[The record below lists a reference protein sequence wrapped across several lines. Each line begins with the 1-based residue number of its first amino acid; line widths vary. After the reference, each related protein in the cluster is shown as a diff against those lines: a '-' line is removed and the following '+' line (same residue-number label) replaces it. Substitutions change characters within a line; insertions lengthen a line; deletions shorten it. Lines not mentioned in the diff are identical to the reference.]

1 MGVDFL
7 LSPPRVGGVRGGGDK
22 EPVNLT
28 YRCTYEPRSEIRRMP
43 NITLITGGA
52 RSGKS
57 SFALSLGIKN
67 YSKRAFIATAVP
79 FDQEMKERVSRH
91 RQERGD
97 QFHTI
102 EEPIELPRVLT
113 ALPDGTEV
121 GIVDCL
127 TVWLGN
133 LYHQFQEEEEAVGV
147 QVDAFLDHLDHPV
160 CDLILVTNEVG
171 WGIVPE
177 NSLARS
183 FRDRAGYLNRSVARK
198 AAHAYLL
205 CCGIPLPLKGDPLRG

>member
-1 MGVDFL
+1 M
-7 LSPPRVGGVRGGGDK
+7 SK
-22 EPVNLT
+22 
-28 YRCTYEPRSEIRRMP
+28 
-43 NITLITGGA
+43 ITLITGGA

-57 SFALSLGIKN
+57 SFALSLGLRN

-79 FDQEMKERVSRH
+79 FDQEMKDRISRH
-91 RQERGD
+91 REERGD

-113 ALPDGTEV
+113 VLPGGTEV
-121 GIVDCL
+121 GVVDCL

-133 LYHQFQEEEEAVGV
+133 LYHHFQGEEEKVRV
-147 QVDAFLDHLDHPV
+147 QVEAFLVHLDHPV

-177 NSLARS
+177 NPLARS
-183 FRDRAGYLNRSVARK
+183 FRDMAGYVNRRVAQK
-198 AAHAYLL
+198 AAHTYLL
-205 CCGIPLPLKGDPLRG
+205 CCGIPLTLKGEPLRG